1 MNEQEKSTHLWFL
14 NTLVKV
20 CNSCSTGKDGISM
33 LEHRAPFHDSPPMH
47 IHHKEDEVFHILE
60 GTFIFKIHE
69 EERKLAAGNT
79 LLMPKGV
86 PHSYRIDSSE
96 GGHWIT
102 VTTKGD
108 FENLVL
114 AISRPA
120 LQIRLPE
127 ASGVPSA
134 EDQKFLSQKAAEF
147 NIEIVGPP
155 LH

>member
-20 CNSCSTGKDGISM
+20 CNSWSTGNDGISM

-47 IHHKEDEVFHILE
+47 IHHTEDEVFHILD
-60 GTFIFKIHE
+60 GAFIFKMKH
-69 EERKLAAGNT
+69 EERKLTAGDT

-86 PHSYRIDSSE
+86 PHSYLVDSPE

-108 FENLVL
+108 FEKLVL

-120 LQIRLPE
+120 LQIQLSEP
-127 ASGVPSA
+127 SGIPSA

>member
-1 MNEQEKSTHLWFL
+1 MNKQEKSTHLWFL

-20 CNSCSTGKDGISM
+20 CNSYSAGNDGISM

-47 IHHKEDEVFHILE
+47 IHHTEDEVFHILD
-60 GTFIFKIHE
+60 GTFFFKANN
-69 EERKLAAGNT
+69 EERRIAAGDT
-79 LLMPKGV
+79 LLMPKGI
-86 PHSYRIDSSE
+86 PHSYRIDSSG

-108 FENLVL
+108 FEKLVL

-127 ASGVPSA
+127 PTGMPSA
-134 EDQKFLSQKAAEF
+134 EDQEFLSKKAAEF